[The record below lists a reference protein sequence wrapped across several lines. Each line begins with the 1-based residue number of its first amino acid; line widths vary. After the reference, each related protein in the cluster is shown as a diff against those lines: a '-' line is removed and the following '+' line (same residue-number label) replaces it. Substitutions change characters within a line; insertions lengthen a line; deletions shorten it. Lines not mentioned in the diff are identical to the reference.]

1 MLHILSDGVTHE
13 FQESHAMTDQA
24 RGRII
29 SVRDV
34 LYVIFKRKRMIVSI
48 FLVTVATVTLVV
60 FLTSPVYEAS
70 VKVLLNR
77 EVTEAVLRVAP
88 WIPLTRAFEL
98 EEEINSEIELIKS
111 WTVMEAV
118 IDHLDQQALAV
129 EPSAPQEA
137 APQSG
142 TSGAEADTEE
152 VAKNRTRRIVSLQRA
167 VIAEPVKKS
176 DVIQIRFAS
185 RDPRKAM
192 EIANLVADKY
202 IDYRARIYRARGAV
216 AFFDEQI
223 EVAKGDLDQLESA
236 LKDYREQQAML
247 SYEKQESILL
257 AKLDD
262 FETSLTRVRKDI
274 ISKESK
280 LVKMRDFMSSP
291 LQPVVPSMEIR
302 EEEIISDLHDRLI
315 DLRLRL
321 NELLTKYTEDYREV
335 KNLRDEIALGESEM
349 RTEVEKV
356 IDLEESSLEALRAE
370 EDALHSTV
378 EMLTAEVRTLPEKEL
393 TIQRL
398 QRAIENHREVY
409 SMLVLKREEA
419 RITEAS
425 DRRVANVTVISPA
438 TLPHKPIKPQKGLS
452 VLVAC
457 IMGLIGGFGLAFVTE
472 FMDHSMR
479 TSEDVEHYL
488 DLPVLACIPETKK
501 S

>member
-1 MLHILSDGVTHE
+1 M
-13 FQESHAMTDQA
+13 ADQA
-24 RGRII
+24 RGRIV
-29 SVRDV
+29 SVREV
-34 LYVIFKRKRMIVSI
+34 LYVIFKREKMIASI
-48 FLVTVATVTLVV
+48 FLITVATVTLVV

-77 EVTEAVLRVAP
+77 EVTEAGLRVAP

-111 WTVMEAV
+111 WAVMEAV
-118 IDHLDQQALAV
+118 IDHLDQQALAGAPSTQPEDPQAGIPDAEGEV
-129 EPSAPQEA
+129 EEREKIRS
-137 APQSG
+137 
-142 TSGAEADTEE
+142 
-152 VAKNRTRRIVSLQRA
+152 RRIISLQRT

-185 RDPRKAM
+185 QDPQKAM
-192 EIANLVADKY
+192 EVANLVADKY
-202 IDYRARIYRARGAV
+202 IDYRARIYRARGA
-216 AFFDEQI
+216 ADFFDEQI
-223 EVAKGDLDQLESA
+223 EVAKGNLDQLESA
-236 LKDYREQQAML
+236 LKDYRQQEAML

-280 LVKMRDFMSSP
+280 LAKMRDLMSSP
-291 LQPVVPSMEIR
+291 LQPVVPSLEIR
-302 EEEIISDLHDRLI
+302 EEKIISDLHDRLI

-321 NELLTKYTEDYREV
+321 NESLTKYTEDHREV
-335 KNLRDEIALGESEM
+335 QNLRSEIALGESEM
-349 RTEVEKV
+349 RAEVEKV
-356 IDLEESSLEALRAE
+356 VDLEESSLEALRAE
-370 EDALHSTV
+370 EEALRSTV
-378 EMLTAEVRTLPEKEL
+378 EMLNAEVRTLPEKEL

-398 QRAIENHREVY
+398 QRAIENHKEVY

-419 RITEAS
+419 RIAEAS

-438 TLPHKPIKPQKGLS
+438 TLPHKPVKPQKGLS
-452 VLVAC
+452 ILVAC
-457 IMGLIGGFGLAFVTE
+457 IIGLLGGFGLAFVME
-472 FMDHSMR
+472 LMDHSMR

-488 DLPVLACIPETKK
+488 DLPVLACIPEMKK

>member
-1 MLHILSDGVTHE
+1 MILFIRKDGVGDGS
-13 FQESHAMTDQA
+13 QENHAMTDQA
-24 RGRII
+24 RARIV

-34 LYVIFKRKRMIVSI
+34 LYVIFKRKKMIASI
-48 FLVTVATVTLVV
+48 FLITVATVTVVV
-60 FLTSPVYEAS
+60 FLTKPVYEAS

-111 WTVMEAV
+111 WAVMEAV
-118 IDHLDQQALAV
+118 IDHLDGQGLA
-129 EPSAPQEA
+129 ESPSAPPE
-137 APQSG
+137 APQVG
-142 TSGAEADTEE
+142 VPGAEGDAEE
-152 VAKNRTRRIVSLQRA
+152 IKENRLRRIVSLQRTI
-167 VIAEPVKKS
+167 IAEPVKKS
-176 DVIQIRFAS
+176 DVIQIRFS
-185 RDPRKAM
+185 SGDPKRAM

-216 AFFDEQI
+216 DFFNEQI
-223 EVAKGDLDQLESA
+223 EVARRNLDQLESA
-236 LKDYREQQAML
+236 LKDYRQQEAML

-280 LVKMRDFMSSP
+280 LAKIRDLMSSP
-291 LQPVVPSMEIR
+291 LQPAVPSLEIR
-302 EEEIISDLHDRLI
+302 EEQIISDLHDRLI

-321 NELLTKYTEDYREV
+321 NESLTKYTEDHREV
-335 KNLRDEIALGESEM
+335 QNLRSEIALGESEL
-349 RTEVEKV
+349 RAEVEKV
-356 IDLEESSLEALRAE
+356 VDLEESSLEALRAE
-370 EDALHSTV
+370 EGALRSTV
-378 EMLTAEVRTLPEKEL
+378 ELLNAEVRTLPEKEL

-398 QRAIENHREVY
+398 QRAIENHKEVY

-419 RITEAS
+419 RIAEAS
-425 DRRVANVTVISPA
+425 DRRMTNVTVISPA
-438 TLPHKPIKPQKGLS
+438 TLPHRPVKPQKGLS
-452 VLVAC
+452 IFVAC
-457 IMGLIGGFGLAFVTE
+457 IIGLIGGFGLAFVIE

-488 DLPVLACIPETKK
+488 NLPVLACIPEMKR